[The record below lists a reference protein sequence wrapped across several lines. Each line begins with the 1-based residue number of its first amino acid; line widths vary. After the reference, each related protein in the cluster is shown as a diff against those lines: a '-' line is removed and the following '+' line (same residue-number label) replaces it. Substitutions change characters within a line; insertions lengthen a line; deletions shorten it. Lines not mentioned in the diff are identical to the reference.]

1 MGACA
6 TFMVHISP
14 ESPPSGSEGLR
25 RWTGE
30 KLWSPVCSKA
40 EGAVGSIGP
49 LGGTGN
55 ALRRKQSFSAVFAK
69 GGGELLV
76 VCLRRGGY
84 SFLVDLSELHEMR
97 AFYVV
102 LFHF

>member
-1 MGACA
+1 MGACS

-25 RWTGE
+25 RWTGRNYGPRCAV
-30 KLWSPVCSKA
+30 KQ
-40 EGAVGSIGP
+40 GAIGSIGP